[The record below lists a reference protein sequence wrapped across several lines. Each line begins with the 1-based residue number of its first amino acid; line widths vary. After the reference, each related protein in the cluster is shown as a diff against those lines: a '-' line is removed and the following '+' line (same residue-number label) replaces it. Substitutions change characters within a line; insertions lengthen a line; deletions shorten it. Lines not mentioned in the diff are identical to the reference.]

1 MAKKEKLEKKKA
13 GPIDKRAWGVWGSRS
28 FSPKEAKATMK
39 PMTGPKEA
47 KATMQPKKCKGALV
61 WDYKTGKCVLPQN
74 MKTSL
79 AKERLKPVAKTL
91 KKGGGFMKGKGM

>member
-28 FSPKEAKATMK
+28 ADKPQGVVGAKEAKATEQK
-39 PMTGPKEA
+39 G
-47 KATMQPKKCKGALV
+47 QCKGALV

-79 AKERLKPVAKTL
+79 SKERLKPVAKTL
-91 KKGGGFMKGKGM
+91 RQTNKGKEEIR